1 MRVTGKLGKAGL
13 IYAAVVSRLS
23 APRRLRMAILKLSV
37 GIVRITAV
45 HQPITGA
52 EPHAKSPALSVTEI
66 TGILRIWTNQIA
78 STGLLAFTS
87 CERRSFESAYVVFRL
102 RNESRAAERLKYRLT
117 MHSFCCV
124 CKWG

>member
-1 MRVTGKLGKAGL
+1 MGVTGKLGKAGL

-37 GIVRITAV
+37 GTIRITV
-45 HQPITGA
+45 LHQPITGA

-78 STGLLAFTS
+78 STGLLAFTR
-87 CERRSFESAYVVFRL
+87 ERRSFERAYIVFRL
-102 RNESRAAERLKYRLT
+102 RDESRAAERPKYRLT